1 MLLGILRLLHIDL
14 LFCLDS
20 TIMAIPYFIGG
31 YYMKTVNLEDLKN
44 SVLWCIFFLMFITT
58 IVILNLNGA
67 NQMNGPSGGHYLT
80 LVYLGGA
87 GSAIVFSFSL
97 LLAKLLPVYLLL
109 KIISRNTLFIIFSH
123 WVFVSSFS
131 FVGLFDIL
139 GSFTENIG
147 LVLVETIG
155 ISLMVLY
162 FSYLII
168 KLFSNRFPLLF
179 GKSKQ
184 LLWK

>member
-80 LVYLGGA
+80 LVYLGGQ
-87 GSAIVFSFSL
+87 VRL
-97 LLAKLLPVYLLL
+97 
-109 KIISRNTLFIIFSH
+109 
-123 WVFVSSFS
+123 
-131 FVGLFDIL
+131 
-139 GSFTENIG
+139 
-147 LVLVETIG
+147 
-155 ISLMVLY
+155 
-162 FSYLII
+162 
-168 KLFSNRFPLLF
+168 
-179 GKSKQ
+179 
-184 LLWK
+184 